1 MLARCARCIFGLG
14 AALAAGC
21 SFDNPAFVLASAAE
35 ASGPVTSDPAT
46 TREPTTAEDP
56 TSTTTGATGDPMA
69 TTTATTATVTTT
81 TAEVTSEGSST
92 EPASLCGNGKVD
104 EDEGEE
110 CDDQNDAECEANCR
124 RLFAGPKIYDFGPGE
139 YWDVEAG
146 DFNNDDLLDLV
157 AARDNLPGAPVLH
170 NDGGGIFAS
179 GGEFPLPFAPW
190 ILHAIA
196 LTADAG
202 DDLVVSPLF
211 GTKIAIKRQADGNY
225 NGMLSYVDVPGGFPP
240 GVQLGDVD
248 DDGLLDLVIPVP
260 GMAKVAVALGK
271 DGGSFA
277 TPTSHTSGGNL
288 RRFKLASLDANPA
301 LDLVGVYSDNLVSYF
316 VVTYNFYGP
325 QPTKF
330 QYDNLDGI
338 FTDVVVAEIGEPD
351 GDPELILGDFKL
363 PAVRIFQQ
371 IEGVYMEVA
380 SVPVGESPTELA
392 VVALRGSGSPDVITL
407 NSFSGSVSVV
417 ATIGDFQNEPV
428 LDLKGFEDVDVVTG
442 MAVADLDGDGFEDI
456 AVVEPNGRVAVFRN
470 QSGD

>member
-35 ASGPVTSDPAT
+35 ASGPATSDPAT

-56 TSTTTGATGDPMA
+56 TSTTT
-69 TTTATTATVTTT
+69 ATTATVTTT
-81 TAEVTSEGSST
+81 AAEVTSEGSST
-92 EPASLCGNGKVD
+92 EPASLCGNGNVD

-110 CDDQNDAECEANCR
+110 CDDQDDPGCEANCR
-124 RLFAGPKIYDFGPGE
+124 KLFAGPKIYEFGPGN
-139 YWDVEAG
+139 YRDVEAG

-248 DDGLLDLVIPVP
+248 DDGRLDLVIPVP

-325 QPTKF
+325 QAMMV
-330 QYDNLDGI
+330 YYVNLGGA
-338 FTDVVVAEIGEPD
+338 FADVVVADIGEPD
-351 GDPELILGDFKL
+351 GDPELIFGDFKL
-363 PAVRIFQQ
+363 SAVRIVRQMGDEYV
-371 IEGVYMEVA
+371 EGA